1 MLVLENTFSTLESTR
16 KRVSLGC
23 DSTIPV
29 IFAWL
34 IRERAFDKR
43 PNLPEALL
51 TNGLFPAALLEEPDS
66 KLRDEQAKRILDSW
80 NEIEEFAVVGPVVS
94 PSAGAS
100 ADAPDG
106 SKEKAKR
113 KELTPKQRARQVA
126 HLKYM
131 APHQSE
137 EDYKLKP
144 KRAAL
149 LDRAHSTMDVMRM
162 SPVDFTET
170 MVAYG
175 LFANS
180 EAGMPSR
187 NLVNCALQTLES
199 KVANLLLSKR
209 YFTDVVGAE
218 IEVPWSLVTSTFH
231 LVAEAHT
238 GQSSWF
244 ANKQIFSFSVV
255 LQMFCVSLRLA
266 NAYTKKPVVVED
278 VHVFV
283 CLQIIV
289 FG

>member
-1 MLVLENTFSTLESTR
+1 MRL
-16 KRVSLGC
+16 K
-23 DSTIPV
+23 
-29 IFAWL
+29 
-34 IRERAFDKR
+34 
-43 PNLPEALL
+43 
-51 TNGLFPAALLEEPDS
+51 
-66 KLRDEQAKRILDSW
+66 
-80 NEIEEFAVVGPVVS
+80 EFAVVGPVVS

-131 APHQSE
+131 APHQRE

-149 LDRAHSTMDVMRM
+149 LDRAHSTMDLMRM
-162 SPVDFTET
+162 SPVDLTET

-218 IEVPWSLVTSTFH
+218 IEVTV
-231 LVAEAHT
+231 
-238 GQSSWF
+238 
-244 ANKQIFSFSVV
+244 
-255 LQMFCVSLRLA
+255 
-266 NAYTKKPVVVED
+266 
-278 VHVFV
+278 
-283 CLQIIV
+283 V
-289 FG
+289 FGNIYFPSCGGGSYGPEQLVRK